1 MKYIKFTFLA
11 GLFLTLIGCASS
23 GRPAVPNSPGAY
35 DHVQYFSTRD
45 AFKELL
51 MTHQPSDK
59 ELKAREALRIYLQ
72 QFDNYGFVHSES
84 PAPGQVGYESYINE
98 HGKPAFRFSYAYF
111 SEKHD
116 GIVLV
121 SLWDDPENQG
131 DRPQGVIKNIKD
143 EYELTIPG
151 SGFCYS
157 TLNAKELSGELTEVL
172 QDLSPERKSK
182 LMDIQRHEASVGGW
196 AFHPGAFRL
205 GNDAG
210 VGSVVSIVSNNH
222 ISYVQYYYLIQ
233 RESRHYSNSYKG
245 NFDSV
250 RGCLLKT
257 SQLTF
262 LKELTG
268 A

>member
-11 GLFLTLIGCASS
+11 GLFLTLTGCASS
-23 GRPAVPNSPGAY
+23 GRPADPNRPSVY
-35 DHVQYFSTRD
+35 DHVQHFSTRD

-59 ELKAREALRIYLQ
+59 ELKAREALRIHLQ

-84 PAPGQVGYESYINE
+84 PAPGQVGYAAYINE

-121 SLWDDPENQG
+121 SLWDDPENQSA
-131 DRPQGVIKNIKD
+131 RPQGVVKDIKD

-151 SGFCYS
+151 NSFCYS
-157 TLNAKELSGELTEVL
+157 TFNAKELSDELTEVL
-172 QDLSPERKSK
+172 QGLSPGRKSK
-182 LMDIQRHEASVGGW
+182 LMDIQRHEASVGDW

-205 GNDAG
+205 GSDASID
-210 VGSVVSIVSNNH
+210 SVVNIVSNNH
-222 ISYVQYYYLIQ
+222 MSYVEYYYLIQ
-233 RESRHYSNSYKG
+233 RESRHYSNLYKG

-250 RGCLLKT
+250 SGCLLKT
-257 SQLTF
+257 SRLEFLT
-262 LKELTG
+262 ELTSS
-268 A
+268 